1 MVMSHP
7 KNDSSGNDRGV
18 DTKRAEV
25 LFSACND
32 TLEIQEIKSPQTETH
47 VGWRLVDNV
56 TGNSSPL
63 NPDEIPEL
71 IAMFRSFYQYAA
83 ERDDLNAQA
92 HTETDAFTLRDDGVL
107 EVDLYDD

>member
-1 MVMSHP
+1 MSHP
-7 KNDSSGNDRGV
+7 ESDPSNNEPV
-18 DTKRAEV
+18 EEPQAEV

-32 TLEIQEIKSPQTETH
+32 TLEIQELQSPQTKNH

-56 TGNSSPL
+56 TNNASPI

-71 IAMFRSFYQYAA
+71 IAMFRSFYQYAV
-83 ERDDLNAQA
+83 ERDDLKAQA
-92 HTETDAFTLRDDGVL
+92 HAETDAFTLRDDGVL